1 MKDFFRK
8 LNKAMKAGCDI
19 FLKLFWRRKFSAFLI
34 YTGIILNAASWAV
47 LWQLTKLNQE
57 VIILHYN
64 AYLGID
70 VMLDTEMDPYFD
82 LFLVPIGGVVIL
94 LLDILLA
101 GILLYLSSVSDKQS
115 AKKCGQEMLEADEN
129 LLGSNLMIIGGF
141 LAQLVIF
148 VYAVAILFV
157 N

>member
-8 LNKAMKAGCDI
+8 LNKAWKLSCDI

-57 VIILHYN
+57 VVILHYN

-70 VMLDTEMDPYFD
+70 VMLDTVEEEYFD
-82 LFLVPIGGVVIL
+82 LFLVPVGGIVVL
-94 LLDILLA
+94 LLDVLLA
-101 GILLYLSSVSDKQS
+101 GILLYLSGTTGKQA
-115 AKKCGQEMLEADEN
+115 AKMCEQGTVETDEN
-129 LLGSNLMIIGGF
+129 LLGSNLIIVGG
-141 LAQLVIF
+141 LLTQLVIF
-148 VYAVAILFV
+148 IYAVAILFV